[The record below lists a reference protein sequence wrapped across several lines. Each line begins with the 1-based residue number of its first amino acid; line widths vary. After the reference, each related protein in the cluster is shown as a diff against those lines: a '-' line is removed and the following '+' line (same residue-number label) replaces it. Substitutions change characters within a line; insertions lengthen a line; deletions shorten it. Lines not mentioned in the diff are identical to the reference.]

1 MTIKDLEYCFR
12 DAIKSKTMYIGIKI
26 RTKGVPTPAICF
38 DEYFSFE
45 SRLAY
50 YKKAFRED
58 LVMVGN
64 DDIQIVGCD
73 YSNSPEVIVKNLEDL
88 N

>member
-1 MTIKDLEYCFR
+1 MTIKDLERCFS
-12 DAIKSKTMYIGIKI
+12 DARANSVKYIGVKV
-26 RTKGVPTPAICF
+26 RTRGIPTPAIYF